1 MFVKVPAGQGYS
13 ELVTRGK
20 SLKANIKR
28 VSSVTE
34 NLTGF
39 PFDRNLVHLELPRS
53 YNFAGYTDNAA

>member
-1 MFVKVPAGQGYS
+1 MADGIKVFVKVPAGQGYS

-39 PFDRNLVHLELPRS
+39 PFDRDLVQLRKLDLP
-53 YNFAGYTDNAA
+53 

>member
-1 MFVKVPAGQGYS
+1 MFVKVPVGQGYS

-39 PFDRNLVHLELPRS
+39 PFDRDLAQLRKLELP
-53 YNFAGYTDNAA
+53 